1 MTLVSVVVPTF
12 NHARF
17 IGDALRSVMAQTHA
31 EWEAIVVNNHSSDDT
46 VDVVRGLADPRIR
59 LVDFAN
65 HGVIAAGRNEGIRLA
80 RGGYVA
86 FLDSDDA
93 WHPDKLARC
102 AAVLDAG
109 ADLVCHAERWT
120 GGGRPEREVRY
131 GPTEM
136 AAYRPLLL
144 RQNCISTSA
153 TVVRREVLERVGAF
167 DARPEFVTAEDYE
180 LWLRI
185 ARAGCDIRFVDDV
198 LGEYRRHEGNA
209 SAAVM
214 RHYRAERAVVE
225 HHLAG
230 AHGIGPAARR
240 RRIARCVY
248 TAGRGFQA
256 AGRRGA
262 ALRMFV
268 GALVRWPFE
277 LRTWAALALLAVP
290 GRTRIGG

>member
-1 MTLVSVVVPTF
+1 MTRVSVVVPTY

-17 IGDALRSVMAQTHA
+17 IGDALRSVVAQTHA
-31 EWEAIVVNNHSSDDT
+31 DWEAIVVNNFSSDDT
-46 VDVVRGLADPRIR
+46 VDVVRGIGDPRIR

-65 HGVIAAGRNEGIRLA
+65 HGIIAAGRNEGIRLA
-80 RGGYVA
+80 TGEYVA

-93 WHPDKLARC
+93 WHPTKLARC

-131 GPTEM
+131 GPSAM

-153 TVVRREVLERVGAF
+153 TVVRRSVLERVGAF
-167 DARPEFVTAEDYE
+167 DARREFVTAEDYE

-185 ARAGCDIRFVDDV
+185 SRAGCDIQFVDDV

-209 SAAVM
+209 SGAVL

-225 HHLAG
+225 HHLDG
-230 AHGIGPAARR
+230 APGIGFAARR

-262 ALRMFV
+262 ALRMFA
-268 GALVRWPFE
+268 GALARWPFE
-277 LRTWAALALLAVP
+277 PRTWAALALLAVP
-290 GRTRIGG
+290 GRARIGG